1 MSLINC
7 PACGAKVSS
16 AADACPACGHPL
28 KKAAKTYGCGALAA
42 IGLAIFALV
51 SLLSTC
57 QSSSERNAAA
67 APASLPAQ
75 QPALPAYSLPTA
87 DSQSL
92 VASLEVIR
100 ESDGSVTLRGV
111 SLLPPKTQVWVE
123 RVSSSGQKL
132 GQNKTVV
139 GANGSFI
146 AAGFSDLGQPIPP
159 GPGAFEIRSH
169 FNRFWQPDEV
179 LDAVGIGGSKLP
191 RAVITPD
198 DPEFPDQGGHW
209 VEKRE
214 IAFPEIAP
222 ETIAI
227 ERVKAARLDVQ
238 GQGRS
243 PTAVNDV
250 VAWYASNPGFA
261 VRGWSAEKS
270 GETWIVTL
278 DCSDG
283 GQPKQAKWEYDPATG
298 AVRYLDPLSKIL
310 SWLSDD

>member
-16 AADACPACGHPL
+16 AADACPACGHPM
-28 KKAAKTYGCGALAA
+28 KKAAKSYGCGTLAA
-42 IGLAIFALV
+42 IGLAALALV

-57 QSSSERNAAA
+57 QSSSERTSA

-75 QPALPAYSLPTA
+75 QPAAPAYNLPPA

-92 VASLEVIR
+92 LSSIDVIR
-100 ESDGSVTLRGV
+100 ETDGSITVRGV
-111 SLLPPKTQVWVE
+111 SLLPPKAQIWVE
-123 RVSSSGQKL
+123 RVSPSGQNL
-132 GQNKTVV
+132 GQAKTVV
-139 GANGSFI
+139 GTGGAFI
-146 AAGFSDLGQPIPP
+146 AAGFADEGRPIAP
-159 GPGAFEIRSH
+159 GRGAFEIRSH
-169 FNRFWQPDEV
+169 FNAFWQPEEV
-179 LDAVGIGGSKLP
+179 LNVVGLGGSKLP

-214 IAFPEIAP
+214 VVFPEIAP

-227 ERVKAARLDVQ
+227 ERVKAAKLDVQ

-243 PTAVNDV
+243 PTAVNGV

-261 VRGWSAEKS
+261 VRGWSAQQS
-270 GETWIVTL
+270 GEKWIVTL

-283 GQPKQAKWEYDPATG
+283 GQPKQARWEYDPASG
-298 AVRYLDPLSKIL
+298 SVRYLDPLSKIL
-310 SWLSDD
+310 SWLPND